1 MDLRQT
7 KLTKDEWDFLEKPIP
22 QSEIEILQL
31 IKDARKNI
39 NVSFNKSLTL
49 GSFMKLENNDDFHTH
64 LYDLYFKKKIDKLN
78 KKYNIDFSIQK
89 KKNATLKKKDLI
101 RITNGS
107 KKISESID
115 LYEYLLIKNVELFLK
130 SSKPENL
137 KYYYT
142 LTQLL
147 KNNIYNINT
156 FVLNYVKHILETK
169 KREISI
175 VNLIKRAY
183 DCIERN
189 DTMLKYNDVKLYPH
203 QKELISTMNNE
214 KSCLILYQAPTGT
227 GKTLTPLG
235 LNKKVIFVCA
245 AKHIGLQLAKACISR
260 EIPIAVAFGCND
272 ASDIRLHYYA
282 AKDFVKNRKT
292 GGIFRVDNSVGDKVE
307 IIISDIQ
314 SYLYSMNY
322 MLAFNEEKDIVWY
335 WDEPTITLDYEE
347 HEYHAILKKNWEKNR
362 LSNIILSS
370 ATLPCEKDI
379 FPMILN
385 YKQKF
390 PDSNKYEIIS
400 YECKKTIPILDS
412 TGNIVM
418 PHYNFDNVKE
428 LKKSVKFLE
437 SNKTILRHFDVTEIS
452 KFVSYVN
459 KHNLVN
465 ERYNILNYFDE
476 IGSIDII
483 SLKLYYIKLLSKIKQ
498 KDYEQVRDYLIKKR
512 KKEYDSTIKITTS
525 DSYTLTDGPTIFL
538 TNDVEKI
545 AKFYLKVSNIPSR
558 ELNNINDIIE
568 HNDILRKDIDKI
580 VMEEEDRV
588 NSKNEKSLDKN
599 VKNNTEEYKLIMDYN
614 KKLEKLKGQI
624 IAVELNSKYIPNRK
638 YHFKE
643 WLKEKKYEKYEH
655 KIFTSDVS
663 EEVVEEIMM
672 LSVNDEWKILLMM
685 GIGVFLDQSEEKYNK
700 DKNTKK
706 NYKNY
711 LDIMKKLAEEQ
722 KLYLIIASSDY
733 IYGTNYQFC
742 HGYLSKDLLNMTQE
756 KMIQAFGRVGR
767 RSPQKD
773 YSIRLRDDTI
783 INKLLNE
790 EEDKIE
796 VENMNELFGM

>member
-1 MDLRQT
+1 MDLSQA

-22 QSEIEILQL
+22 PSEIEILQL
-31 IKDARKNI
+31 LKDSRDDINI
-39 NVSFNKSLTL
+39 SFNKSLTI
-49 GSFMKLENNDDFHTH
+49 GSFMKLKNDNDFHKY
-64 LYDLYFKKKIDKLN
+64 LYDLYFKKNIDKLN
-78 KKYNIDFSIQK
+78 KKFNINYVIAKAK
-89 KKNATLKKKDLI
+89 KVTLKKKDLI
-101 RITNGS
+101 RITNGT
-107 KKISESID
+107 KKINESID
-115 LYEYLLIKNVELFLK
+115 LYEFLLIKNVELFLK
-130 SSKPENL
+130 ASRPENL

-156 FVLNYVKHILETK
+156 YVLNYVKFIIEEK
-169 KREISI
+169 KRSVNI
-175 VNLIKRAY
+175 VNLIKNAY
-183 DCIERN
+183 EFIERN

-203 QKELISTMNNE
+203 QKELISTINME

-235 LNKKVIFVCA
+235 LKKKVIFVCA

-282 AKDFVKNRKT
+282 AKDFIKNRRT

-307 IIISDIQ
+307 LVISDIQ

-322 MLAFNEEKDIVWY
+322 MLAFNDEKDIVWY
-335 WDEPTITLDYEE
+335 WDEPTITLDYEK
-347 HEYHAILKKNWEKNR
+347 HDYHAILKNNWQKNR

-390 PDSNKYEIIS
+390 PNSNKFEIIS
-400 YECKKTIPILDS
+400 YECKKTIPVINS
-412 TGNIVM
+412 IGNKVM
-418 PHYNFDNVKE
+418 PHFTYSDVRM
-428 LKKSVKFLE
+428 LKKCVAFLN

-452 KFVSYVN
+452 KFICYVN
-459 KHNLVN
+459 NNSLID
-465 ERYNILNYFDE
+465 ERYSIINYFDD
-476 IGSIDII
+476 ISKIDII
-483 SLKLYYIKLLSKIKQ
+483 TLKLYYLKVLSKIKQ
-498 KDYEQVRDYLIKKR
+498 EPYDQIRNYLIGNR
-512 KKEYDSTIKITTS
+512 KKEYNSTIKITTS
-525 DSYTLTDGPTIFL
+525 DAYTLTDGPTIFL

-545 AKFYLKVSNIPSR
+545 AKFYLKVTNIPEK
-558 ELNNINDIIE
+558 ELNNIMSIID
-568 HNDILRKDIDKI
+568 HNEIYRKEIDKV

-588 NSKNEKSLDKN
+588 NAKNEKSLDKN
-599 VKNNTEEYKLIMDYN
+599 IKNDTQEYKFIMEYN
-614 KKLEKLKGQI
+614 KMLDKLKSEI
-624 IAVELNSKYIPNRK
+624 ITVELNTRYIPNRK

-643 WLKEKKYEKYEH
+643 WIKNKKYEKYEN

-663 EEVVEEIMM
+663 EEVVEEIMI

-685 GIGVFLDQSEEKYNK
+685 GIGVFLDQTDEKYN
-700 DKNTKK
+700 DKKNKRK
-706 NYKNY
+706 NYKKY

-742 HGYLSKDLLNMTQE
+742 HGYLGKDLQNMTQE

-773 YSIRLRDDTI
+773 YSIRLRDDSLI
-783 INKLLNE
+783 DKLLME
-790 EEDKIE
+790 EENKIE
-796 VENMNELFGM
+796 VKNMIELFGI

>member
-1 MDLRQT
+1 MDLRQA

-22 QSEIEILQL
+22 NSEIEILQL
-31 IKDARKNI
+31 LKDSRKNI
-39 NVSFNKSLTL
+39 HISFNKSLTL
-49 GSFMKLENNDDFHTH
+49 GSFMKLENNSTFHKY

-78 KKYNIDFSIQK
+78 KKFGLNYFMK
-89 KKNATLKKKDLI
+89 KSKKTIMKKKDLI
-101 RITNGS
+101 RITNGT
-107 KKISESID
+107 KKMNENID
-115 LYEYLLIKNVELFLK
+115 LYEFLLIKNVELFLK

-156 FVLNYVKHILETK
+156 FVLDYVKFILEEK
-169 KREISI
+169 KKDINI
-175 VNLIKRAY
+175 FNLIKYAY
-183 DCIERN
+183 NYIERN

-203 QKELISTMNNE
+203 QKELISTINNE
-214 KSCLILYQAPTGT
+214 KSCLVLYQAPTGT

-235 LNKKVIFVCA
+235 LTKKVIFVCA

-272 ASDIRLHYYA
+272 TSDIRLHYYA
-282 AKDFVKNRKT
+282 AKDFVKNRRT

-322 MLAFNEEKDIVWY
+322 MLAFNKEKDIVWY

-347 HEYHAILKKNWEKNR
+347 HEYHSILKENWDKNR

-400 YECKKTIPILDS
+400 YECKKTIPIIDS
-412 TGNIVM
+412 AGNKVM
-418 PHYNFDNVKE
+418 PHYKFENVKK

-452 KFVSYVN
+452 KFVCYVN
-459 KHNLVN
+459 KHNLIN
-465 ERYNILNYFDE
+465 ERYNIENYFEDV
-476 IGSIDII
+476 SKIDII
-483 SLKLYYIKLLSKIKQ
+483 SLKLYYIKLLSKMKQ
-498 KDYEQVRDYLIKKR
+498 DQYDKVREYLIGKRKKDYE
-512 KKEYDSTIKITTS
+512 STIKITTS
-525 DSYTLTDGPTIFL
+525 DAYTLTDGPTIFL

-545 AKFYLKVSNIPSR
+545 AKFYLKVSKIPSK
-558 ELNNINDIIE
+558 ELNNIKTIIE
-568 HNDILRKDIDKI
+568 HNDVFRKEIDKV

-599 VKNNTEEYKLIMDYN
+599 IKNGTEEYKLIMEYN
-614 KKLEKLKGQI
+614 KTLDKLKSQI
-624 IAVELNSKYIPNRK
+624 ITVELNSKYIPNRK

-643 WLKEKKYEKYEH
+643 WIKNKKYEKYEH
-655 KIFTSDVS
+655 KIFSSDVS

-672 LSVNDEWKILLMM
+672 LGVNDNWKILLMM
-685 GIGVFLDQSEEKYNK
+685 GIGVFLDQTDEKYNK
-700 DKNTKK
+700 DKNTRI
-706 NYKNY
+706 NYKKY

-773 YSIRLRDDTI
+773 YSIRLRDNSLIDR
-783 INKLLNE
+783 LLME

-796 VENMNELFGM
+796 VQNMIELFGL